1 MNDTRNSG
9 DGPVAVAALL
19 LFMQGAVTVALA
31 VEAVGAAILFGG
43 VSALSAALSVVGAA
57 LTLTLVA
64 RLPRRRR
71 STRRW
76 IMALQIGWV
85 SLGVFDLVLAL
96 ALAGRWLTPIGFLI
110 RIVLPGVIFWL
121 LRRPSAREE
130 FEGREPVDKA
140 EESWELEEMWA

>member
-1 MNDTRNSG
+1 MNNSSYPG

-19 LFMQGAVTVALA
+19 LFIQGAIAVALA

-43 VSALSAALSVVGAA
+43 ISALSAALTVAGAA
-57 LTLTLVA
+57 LTLALVA

-71 STRRW
+71 RTRRW
-76 IMALQIGWV
+76 IMALQTGWIT
-85 SLGVFDLVLAL
+85 LGIFDLALAL
-96 ALAGRWLTPIGFLI
+96 ALAGRGLTPIGFLI
-110 RIVLPGVIFWL
+110 RIVLPGAIFWL